1 MPKYDYKTRL
11 TVEAGG
17 ETLVYYSQEDVDSIL
32 AQIKRPKANPIL
44 VRNFD
49 WNVVV
54 LRPELCP
61 SIAVRAH
68 E

>member
-11 TVEAGG
+11 TVENGG

-32 AQIKRPKANPIL
+32 AQIKRPNVNPML
-44 VRNFD
+44 VRDFD

-54 LRPELCP
+54 LRPELCT
-61 SIAVRAH
+61 SIALMAH